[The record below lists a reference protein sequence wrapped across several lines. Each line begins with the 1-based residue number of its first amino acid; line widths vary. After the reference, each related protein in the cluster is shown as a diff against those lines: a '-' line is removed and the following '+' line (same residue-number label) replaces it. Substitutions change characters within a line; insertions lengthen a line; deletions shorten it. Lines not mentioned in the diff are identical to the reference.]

1 MRTTLRTAI
10 VATLTFVLLGMVC
23 VSKAAAQCGS
33 FNSSS
38 RGAIQPQLWQGQPQ
52 LMKASFLQVGNHDDH
67 DFDPIV
73 GFWKAKFTSKGSS
86 GIPDGTVVDSPLVQ
100 WHSDGTEIM
109 NSSRPPATQSFCMGV
124 WKNTGQSGYE
134 LNHFALSF
142 DTSGNFVGP
151 AQIRENITLDDKAD
165 QYSGSFTIDQ
175 YNASGSLLQELKG
188 QITATRITVD
198 TTIDQV
204 L

>member
-1 MRTTLRTAI
+1 MKTTFRTAI
-10 VATLTFVLLGMVC
+10 IATFTFVLLTMVC
-23 VSKAAAQCGS
+23 ISNAAAQCGS
-33 FNSSS
+33 FNSSNTE
-38 RGAIQPQLWQGQPQ
+38 AIQPQLWRGQPQ
-52 LMKASFLQVGNHDDH
+52 LMKASFLRVGNHENH

-73 GFWKAKFTSKGSS
+73 GFWKAKFTSEGSS
-86 GIPDGTVVDSPLVQ
+86 GIPDGTVIDSPLVQ

-142 DTSGNFVGP
+142 DTSGSFVGP

-165 QYSGSFTIDQ
+165 QYSGTFTIDQ
-175 YNASGSLLQELKG
+175 YNASGILLQELKG
-188 QITATRITVD
+188 RVTATRITVD
-198 TTIDQV
+198 STIDQV